1 MNKARTSAVVLA
13 GLLALAARS
22 ALNFQLWPHFG
33 SAPDA

>member
-22 ALNFQLWPHFG
+22 ALNFQLWRISEVH
-33 SAPDA
+33 PDA